1 MKLTRIVI
9 SILLVATLAVPAM
22 ANSDW
27 VEDFLRRYDPPRSAG
42 AGGSN
47 ASSTNLGQLLQ
58 TGIVPVTM
66 ADVLAIRI
74 VPNLVIQ

>member
-27 VEDFLRRYDPPRSAG
+27 VEDFLRR
-42 AGGSN
+42 
-47 ASSTNLGQLLQ
+47 
-58 TGIVPVTM
+58 
-66 ADVLAIRI
+66 
-74 VPNLVIQ
+74 